1 MILKRF
7 LRTKIILPH
16 VGWNNIQSKT
26 NDVLFKSF
34 NNKSFYFDH
43 SYYLDCPD
51 KMISSYFNYF
61 NQFPS
66 SINYKNIFGFQFHPE
81 KSSKNGEDLFKH
93 FLKIIF

>member
-1 MILKRF
+1 MLVGIISNQKLMMFYLNHLIINLFIL
-7 LRTKIILPH
+7 
-16 VGWNNIQSKT
+16 N
-26 NDVLFKSF
+26 
-34 NNKSFYFDH
+34 H